1 MLSLPPRGRRCLV
14 VIHAGTY
21 VGWIGAVVGFVAVAT
36 AGATLAVDSA
46 DARGLYTALSI
57 LLGAVIVPLAGL
69 SFASGV
75 VVALATPW
83 GLFRHWWVVIK
94 LVLTTGAT
102 VALLLHRGVAQQ
114 AAEYA
119 VSARPELASLQTQLL
134 VDAIA
139 GLAVLLLAA
148 LLGLA
153 QTQRPAQGGRVVGV
167 TWSAWLRS
175 GRRQDSDAVGPCRVC
190 ETIVVGDD
198 AIPQARPSGWDLPEV
213 EAAHGYRAEV
223 RWLAKGCWIQCGCDS
238 RTLTRLDEEPL
249 PDDN

>member
-1 MLSLPPRGRRCLV
+1 MLLLPPRGRRCAV
-14 VIHAGTY
+14 AVHVGTS

-36 AGATLAVDSA
+36 AGATLAVDSIA
-46 DARGLYTALSI
+46 ASGLYTALSI

-83 GLFRHWWVVIK
+83 GLFRHWRVGIK

-134 VDAIA
+134 VDALA

-148 LLGLA
+148 LLGWLK
-153 QTQRPAQGGRVVGV
+153 PKGRLKV
-167 TWSAWLRS
+167 
-175 GRRQDSDAVGPCRVC
+175 
-190 ETIVVGDD
+190 
-198 AIPQARPSGWDLPEV
+198 
-213 EAAHGYRAEV
+213 AALSE
-223 RWLAKGCWIQCGCDS
+223 
-238 RTLTRLDEEPL
+238 
-249 PDDN
+249 